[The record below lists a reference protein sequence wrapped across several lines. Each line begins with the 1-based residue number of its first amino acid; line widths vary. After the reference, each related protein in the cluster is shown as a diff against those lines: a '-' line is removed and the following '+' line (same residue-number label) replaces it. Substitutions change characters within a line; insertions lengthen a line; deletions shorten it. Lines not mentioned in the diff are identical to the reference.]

1 MWRWCGID
9 CRWRW
14 RRRGWRW
21 RRVTTTRLGGEDER
35 MGWWHLPSSVPAP
48 TIPSVQL
55 YIPYHTNGMTCH
67 TRPHHTSIAMH
78 QMYDLWY
85 GMVPAPTIPSV
96 HTISYY
102 TIHHRSICTY
112 HAYHIIPWYTKPNN
126 LFIIHHTSVPVHQMY
141 DQGYGL
147 VPTGTIPY
155 IIM

>member
-1 MWRWCGID
+1 M
-9 CRWRW
+9 
-14 RRRGWRW
+14 
-21 RRVTTTRLGGEDER
+21 TTTRLGGEDER

-48 TIPSVQL
+48 TIPSEQL

-102 TIHHRSICTY
+102 TIHHRSICAYIHTISY
-112 HAYHIIPWYTKPNN
+112 HDIPHPTICLSYIIN
-126 LFIIHHTSVPVHQMY
+126 LFQCIRGMIKGMVWSQLAPYHTP
-141 DQGYGL
+141 
-147 VPTGTIPY
+147 
-155 IIM
+155 